1 MQDGGSTET
10 GIKSLATGF
19 RICETLADA
28 DGATVTEVASATGLA
43 KSTAH
48 EHLQTMVA
56 NEFATQSPDGVYEL
70 SLRFLDFGKYV
81 QNQRAV
87 TEVAGEVIEQLA
99 AETGEAVWLVVEEHG
114 WGVYLMRA
122 MGENAFRIQS
132 RVGER
137 SHLHCLAAGKALL
150 AALGA
155 DRVDEVVDRRGLP
168 EFTPNTITDRE
179 TLGDELEGIR
189 DREVAFNE
197 NEEIQGVRGVGAA
210 IVAEG
215 TLNGAVGIGGPENRM
230 RGEYFREELPNLLLG
245 ATNEIEL
252 RLAYS

>member
-1 MQDGGSTET
+1 MQDGGSNET

-19 RICETLADA
+19 RICEMLADA
-28 DGATVTEVASATGLA
+28 DGATVTEVASETGLA

-56 NEFATQSPDGVYEL
+56 NEFVTQSPDGSYEL

-87 TEVAGEVIEQLA
+87 TDVAGAVLEQLA
-99 AETGEAVWLVVEEHG
+99 ADTGETVWLVVEEHG

-122 MGENAFRIQS
+122 TGENAFRIQS

-150 AALGA
+150 AALDA
-155 DRVDEVVDRRGLP
+155 DRVDEIVDRRGLP
-168 EFTPNTITDRE
+168 EFTPNTTTDRDA
-179 TLGDELEGIR
+179 LADELERIR

-197 NEEIQGVRGVGAA
+197 NEEIQGVRGVGAS

-215 TLNGAVGIGGPENRM
+215 DLHGAVGIGGPENRM
-230 RGEYFREELPNLLLG
+230 RGEYFREELPNMLLG